1 MNDADLVAAANAAF
15 NPYVLEQLSS
25 RIGLPPDAIRQVV
38 ERAAPGIVLTM
49 MARAGSAES
58 AQRLFVVIMSTESNP
73 RIAAQLA
80 GLTASS
86 HGLKAVERS
95 GHALAT
101 RIADSREIALI
112 SDHIAALTTVP
123 PQAAH
128 ALTDVASAVVFGA
141 AKHHMLLE
149 QGSAGDLSG
158 LLAYQWPITAPWL
171 AEGFATALGFAS
183 SAAFA
188 DSVPQRLV
196 ELAAGMPRAHAVA
209 GNGPPG
215 WATNGAPPS
224 ADTAPSGGYS
234 GGDLYGLAGGAAG
247 ASAAAAPGAPKQLL
261 TTVEPV
267 APRPRRVP
275 VWAWGILVVI
285 VLLIGIIMYG
295 YRQRTAADEGAP
307 QLTSS
312 TASGTLSTP
321 APVSGASVPPA
332 AQAAADS
339 GGSGTA
345 AASEAAVASSEA
357 ASAAGAAANVG
368 GSPASGANPASAA
381 SQ

>member
-1 MNDADLVAAANAAF
+1 VNDADLVAAANAAF

-58 AQRLFVVIMSTESNP
+58 TQRLFVVIMSTESNP

-149 QGSAGDLSG
+149 QGSAGDLPG
-158 LLAYQWPITAPWL
+158 LLAYQWPIAAPWL

-368 GSPASGANPASAA
+368 GSPASSANPASAA